1 MKRIF
6 LIILVTILY
15 LIFMRGV
22 ASQLAADFNYAYSQ
36 QLLRETNYPKALEF
50 SQHAISQNPN
60 EPRYYYG
67 KAKVLLAQLPNASKD
82 NILELLTVAEKVNP
96 QNLVTLRNVAPFYYF
111 LAVSDLQ
118 RPEGPQN
125 LDQKFLPIT
134 TKFFENLSSSYPA
147 DAGVQVLV
155 AKYEK
160 KLGLT
165 ELYQAKLVKIR
176 QLRPDLLE
184 WYPELV
190 VL

>member
-1 MKRIF
+1 MKRFI
-6 LIILVTILY
+6 LIALVTIFY
-15 LIFMRGV
+15 LIFMLEV
-22 ASQLAADFNYAYSQ
+22 VSQFAADFNYAYSQ
-36 QLLRETNYPKALEF
+36 QLLREANYPKALEF
-50 SQHAISQNPN
+50 SQRSISQNPN

-67 KAKVLLAQLPNASKD
+67 KAKVFLAQLPNASKD
-82 NILELLTVAEKVNP
+82 NIHGLLTAAEKVSP

-118 RPEGPQN
+118 KPEGPQN
-125 LDQKFLPIT
+125 LDQNFLPVT
-134 TKFFENLSSSYPA
+134 TNFLENLSSSYPA

-165 ELYQAKLVKIR
+165 ELYQAKLDKIR

-184 WYPELV
+184 WHPELV